1 MVRMFH
7 APNSPMAALLRRAAT
22 FAVAPHPVLIQGESG
37 SGKEL
42 LARYVHLKSERKRLV
57 PINCAALPREL
68 AESTLFG
75 HRKGAFTGAAA
86 NVSGAFRM
94 ADRGT
99 LFLDELGELPDTIQA
114 KVLRAVEEGE
124 VRAVGSDEPIRIR
137 TRIISATNRSLI
149 DMVRVGLFRHDLLFR
164 LDVFRLRIPPLRE
177 RREDIPFL
185 LDPLRPS
192 GRKPEITPCALE
204 ALQEYNWPGNVREL
218 KNVLIRATH
227 LAPHRIDRSVIRD
240 ALGGDPFAGS
250 PYRQGLSAQAIF
262 EANGYRSRQTW
273 NDLGISKPT
282 FYRWLS
288 KGILQRPDGAV
299 A

>member
-1 MVRMFH
+1 MVQIFH
-7 APNSPMAALLRRAAT
+7 APNSPIAALLRRAAT
-22 FAVAPHPVLIQGESG
+22 FAAAPHPVLIQGESG

-42 LARYVHLKSERKRLV
+42 LAQYVHQKSQRKRLV
-57 PINCAALPREL
+57 SINCAALPREL

-75 HRKGAFTGAAA
+75 HRKGAFTGAAS

-124 VRAVGSDEPIRIR
+124 IRAVGSDEPIRIQ
-137 TRIISATNRSLI
+137 TRIISATNRSLN
-149 DMVRVGLFRHDLLFR
+149 DMVRMGLFRHDLLFR

-177 RREDIPFL
+177 RRDDIPFL
-185 LDPLRPS
+185 LDPLRPL
-192 GRKPEITPCALE
+192 GLQPEITSGGID

-227 LAPHRIDRSVIRD
+227 LAPHRIDRGVIHD
-240 ALGGDPFAGS
+240 ALGGDHFVGS

-273 NDLGISKPT
+273 HDLGISKPT

-288 KGILQRPDGAV
+288 KGILQRPGRAL